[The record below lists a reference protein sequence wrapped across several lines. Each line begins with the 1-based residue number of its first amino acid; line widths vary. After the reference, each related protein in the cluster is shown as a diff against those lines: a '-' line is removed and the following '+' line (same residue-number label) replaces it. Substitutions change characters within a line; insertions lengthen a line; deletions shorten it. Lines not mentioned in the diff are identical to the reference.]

1 MSVEANAGELTWI
14 EKRSPLGYKQEL
26 PTFSRQ
32 GKSEQH
38 MRKANFLIIALILP
52 LVLVCPGIHVS
63 RTVSA
68 TKTGKHASNYAPGE
82 VIIKLKAGARELQPG
97 DQDERL
103 MTIARLAGDKG
114 GAASSRSAETLV
126 RAAAM
131 QRVGE
136 IISGRGLDRVFVLKF
151 DPSADVD
158 SLVGELKTLDQ
169 VEYAE
174 PNYLIEFGGV
184 IPDDPS
190 FYDQWS
196 LFNLGTGIP
205 WDPYSDGNLDFFP
218 STPNVDIKASEAWEI
233 TRGSSDVVVA
243 LTDTGV
249 DITHPDLASN
259 IYTNPGEIPGN
270 GIDDDHNGYIDDVH
284 GFNVADQ
291 NGDVSD
297 AFGHGTQMTGVLAA
311 EMNNNIGITGICQS
325 KVMPVRFYKRYGPGP
340 TQYSATVADA
350 ARSLLYSIAAG
361 ASIINAS
368 WTTKLT
374 SDDIGADE
382 VKALEDAVNA
392 TNDAGALLVCIAGN
406 EGYDLDYSQIY
417 PAAYELPNQI
427 VVAASDFNDEIW
439 HDAFNLFP
447 IRSGYGPNT
456 VHLAAPGVSVLTT
469 RARGTCFLCTQSD
482 QFRDWYTRADGT
494 SISAALVSG
503 VAALVKSK
511 YPTDNGFAL
520 KQRILGGAAV
530 SANLGNYVIGGRRLS
545 AIGALNAKVTIST
558 PALSEFTYKAKNGK
572 LIVYGSG
579 MQAGL
584 SVIVGKT
591 SYHGKPRSDDG
602 TAFLA
607 LVPKDAFPAG
617 TPVSIK
623 VRNPDGGESQSL
635 TLTR

>member
-1 MSVEANAGELTWI
+1 MN
-14 EKRSPLGYKQEL
+14 
-26 PTFSRQ
+26 
-32 GKSEQH
+32 
-38 MRKANFLIIALILP
+38 KARFFMIALILT
-52 LVLVCPGIHVS
+52 LVLVCPGIHIS

-68 TKTGKHASNYAPGE
+68 TKTGNYTSNYAPGE
-82 VIIKLKAGARELQPG
+82 VIVKLKPGASELQLG

-103 MTIARLAGDKG
+103 MTIARLSGDKG
-114 GAASSRSAETLV
+114 GALSSRSAETLV

-131 QRVGE
+131 PRVGE

-151 DPSADVD
+151 DASANVNSIVSD
-158 SLVGELKTLDQ
+158 LRTLDQ

-184 IPDDPS
+184 IPDDPA

-196 LFNLGTGIP
+196 LFNLGTGVP
-205 WDPYSDGNLDFFP
+205 WDPNNDGNLDFFS
-218 STPNVDIKASEAWEI
+218 STPNVDIKASDAWEI
-233 TRGSSDVVVA
+233 THGSPNVIVA

-249 DITHPDLASN
+249 DITHPDLADN
-259 IYTNPGEIPGN
+259 IYTNPQEIAGN
-270 GIDDDHNGYIDDVH
+270 GVDDDHNGFVDDVH

-297 AFGHGTQMTGVLAA
+297 AFGHGTEMAGVLAA
-311 EMNNNIGITGICQS
+311 VMDNNIGITGVCQS
-325 KVMPVRFYKRYGPGP
+325 KVMPVRFYKRYGPDP

-368 WTTKLT
+368 WTTKLI
-374 SDDIGADE
+374 SDDSQSGEAQ
-382 VKALEDAVNA
+382 ALEDAVNA

-406 EGYDLDYSQIY
+406 DGYDLDFSQIY
-417 PAAYELPNQI
+417 PASYGLPNQI

-439 HDAFNLFP
+439 HTAFDFYP
-447 IRSGYGPNT
+447 IKSGYGVKT
-456 VHLAAPGVSVLTT
+456 VDLAAPGVSVLTT
-469 RARGTCFLCTQSD
+469 RARGTCFLCTQSTD
-482 QFRDWYTRADGT
+482 SRDWYTRADGT

-503 VAALVKSK
+503 VAALLKSR
-511 YPTDNGFAL
+511 YPGDNGVIL
-520 KQRILGGAAV
+520 KRRILAGAEV
-530 SANLGNYVIGGRRLS
+530 RANLGNYVIGGRRLS
-545 AIGALNAKVTIST
+545 AIGALTATVTIST

-579 MQAGL
+579 MQTGL
-584 SVIVGKT
+584 SIIVGKT
-591 SYHGKPRSDDG
+591 AYHSKPRSDDG

-607 LVPKDAFPAG
+607 IVPKEAFPAG

-623 VRNPDGGESQSL
+623 VRNPDGGESQALSL
-635 TLTR
+635 TR